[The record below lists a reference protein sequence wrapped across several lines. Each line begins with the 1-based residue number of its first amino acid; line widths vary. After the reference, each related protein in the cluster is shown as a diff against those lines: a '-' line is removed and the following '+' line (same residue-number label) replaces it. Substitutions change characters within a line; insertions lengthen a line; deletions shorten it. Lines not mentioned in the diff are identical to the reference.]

1 MATSETFETRRD
13 SFARKVIEI
22 LNHGALNLA
31 LGLGYRLGLFEAM
44 AGIDQPRTSE
54 FIAKRAKLD
63 ERYVREWLGVM
74 SSGGIVEITAET
86 GGPSL
91 YFLPREHAALLIRDS
106 GSDNLGVYTQEI
118 PLLTILAL
126 EPVVEGFK
134 TGMGVAYNNY
144 PTFQAFMTE
153 LSDAKH
159 RRVLVDCFLPTVDNG
174 ALVARLNQGL
184 RVCDLGCGQGG
195 AVLLMAQAFPKSTFV
210 GLDVSCEAINTA
222 SRAAQRLGLPNVD
235 FVNMDASLL
244 AANGALVG
252 SFDYITAFD
261 AIHDQTRPQEA
272 LKGVYNM
279 LNTGGYFSMV
289 DIAAASGHI
298 DNRNHPMGPFLY
310 TVSLMHC
317 LPVGLVDSG
326 AGLGMMWGRETAV
339 KMLED
344 AGFGR
349 VEVLEMEN
357 DPFNYHYLCQK

>member
-1 MATSETFETRRD
+1 MSETFETKRDLFSRR
-13 SFARKVIEI
+13 VVEI

-44 AGIDQPRTSE
+44 AGFDEPQTCE
-54 FIAKRAKLD
+54 LIANRARLD

-74 SSGGIVEITAET
+74 TSGRIVEVTAEP

-91 YFLPREHAALLIRDS
+91 YFLPREHAGVLTREA

-118 PLLTILAL
+118 PLLTTLAL

-134 TGMGVAYNNY
+134 TGLGVDYSNY

-153 LSDAKH
+153 LSNAKH
-159 RRVLVDCFLPTVDNG
+159 RQVLVDRFLPTVENG
-174 ALVARLNQGL
+174 ALVERLKQGL
-184 RVCDLGCGQGG
+184 RVCDLGCGEGG
-195 AVLLMAQAFPKSTFV
+195 AVLLMAQAFPQSTFV

-235 FVNMDASLL
+235 FVNMDAARL
-244 AANGALVG
+244 AANGTLVG

-261 AIHDQTRPQEA
+261 AIHDQTRPQAA
-272 LKGVYNM
+272 LSGVYNM
-279 LNTGGYFSMV
+279 LNPGGLFSMV
-289 DIAAASGHI
+289 DIAAYSEHI
-298 DNRNHPMGPFLY
+298 DNQDHPMGPFLY

-326 AGLGMMWGRETAV
+326 AGLGMMWGREKAV
-339 KMLED
+339 KMLEE
-344 AGFGR
+344 AGFYR